1 MAKQQTELMKGT
13 LDLLVLKTLALE
25 PRHGVGV
32 ADRIEQIT
40 RGAFLVKPGSLFPA
54 LHRLEQDGYIA
65 GTWSETPEGRRAK
78 FLYLIPTF
86 QNPSG
91 ITLTTPRRERIIDIC
106 HRHDLLM
113 VEDNP
118 YAQIRFEGEPVP
130 PLRSLTDEKIIYLGT
145 LSKVISPGMRTG
157 WIGRRIPA

>member
-54 LHRLEQDGYIA
+54 LHRLEQEGSIT

-78 FLYLIPTF
+78 YYK
-86 QNPSG
+86 
-91 ITLTTPRRERIIDIC
+91 ITAAGLKQ
-106 HRHDLLM
+106 L
-113 VEDNP
+113 
-118 YAQIRFEGEPVP
+118 AA
-130 PLRSLTDEKIIYLGT
+130 EKKNWARVVLAVGQV
-145 LSKVISPGMRTG
+145 LE
-157 WIGRRIPA
+157 AD